1 MGKQQDSS
9 RGGAQ
14 VIQDNDPGMVDIED
28 PSNMVSGQKVCNP
41 IGAFQSH
48 EGHSFFISNQLL
60 EIAGTNIKIVT
71 ERFVRRYLSIVKDLY
86 DGKINLTETKKKQAE
101 KVKKKSYTPLYLR
114 LFGAK

>member
-1 MGKQQDSS
+1 MGQET
-9 RGGAQ
+9 
-14 VIQDNDPGMVDIED
+14 PLVDIEN

-71 ERFVRRYLSIVKDLY
+71 ERFVDRYLSIVKDLY
-86 DGKINLTETKKKQAE
+86 NGKINLTETKKKQAE